1 MSEKYVV
8 CVFDPQD
15 DNVSYLNSN
24 GILDGLEQA
33 IRYDSRREAFAEM
46 LKANIPDCSLVQ
58 DYSQKHSY
66 VGVVNSRGLK

>member
-46 LKANIPDCSLVQ
+46 LKANIPDCSLTPN
-58 DYSQKHSY
+58 YSQKYSY
-66 VGVVNSRGLK
+66 VGVLT